1 MTKKTTRQSDR
12 NLEQFKAEL
21 TEGHYNTVV
30 GARRGAAYLPE
41 KDKEI
46 ALKLVAKHFGVGV
59 DEPGEATRGAR
70 KGKVGGVKKKVSK
83 KPAKKVAKKA
93 AAAPAIP
100 AKGAKK
106 KVSKRKAAAK
116 ATTPPPAPVGEAE
129 AVVAAGASKPKT
141 EPAKKV
147 RAVRGS
153 KKAAAKGG
161 EKRAASAPSGGVLS
175 DLGIVQN
182 ICGTVD
188 TALKTMQLARSLSGD
203 KLDLSE
209 GLREVVETTGAAI
222 ASLRKHLPTTVEAAP
237 APVPAAGPM
246 PEMSNGE
253 RPTNMEALTAAA
265 AGAGFP
271 PPVTAQ
277 HVS

>member
-41 KDKEI
+41 KDKEV

-70 KGKVGGVKKKVSK
+70 KGKAGGAKKKVSK

-93 AAAPAIP
+93 APAAAAPPPKGKKKVAKKLGKQKKAAPAAASEAP
-100 AKGAKK
+100 QAPTAEAAP
-106 KVSKRKAAAK
+106 AAA
-116 ATTPPPAPVGEAE
+116 PV
-129 AVVAAGASKPKT
+129 
-141 EPAKKV
+141 KKV
-147 RAVRGS
+147 RAARGS
-153 KKAAAKGG
+153 KKAATAKAPT
-161 EKRAASAPSGGVLS
+161 AAPGGVLS

-203 KLDLSE
+203 KLDLSD
-209 GLREVVETTGAAI
+209 GLREVVETTGAAV
-222 ASLRKHLPTTVEAAP
+222 ASLRKHLPASVDALPKEAP
-237 APVPAAGPM
+237 GPM
-246 PEMSNGE
+246 PDPQSNGE
-253 RPTNMEALTAAA
+253 RPTNMEALTQAAA
-265 AGAGFP
+265 AAGFP
-271 PPVTAQ
+271 PPAGAPQ